1 MTFDVAVVGS
11 GPGGA
16 VTARECALR
25 GLKVVVLEEGDWV
38 EPAEVAPYSLDQ
50 MRRQYRH
57 RGLTVALGRPP
68 VAYTEASCVGGGSEV
83 NSGLYHRPD
92 AEVLDEWRRTY
103 AIDDLDL
110 ASLAPWFDTVE
121 QRLSISSPGP
131 MNAASDV
138 LRRGAEALGWDGLDV
153 PRWVRRESAEPGTP
167 QVKQTMLRTYLRDAV
182 AAGAEVRSGVR
193 AERLQLERGAVT
205 GVVTDRGV
213 VSATHVVVCGGAIQS
228 SALLLRSGIRHNVG
242 TGLSMHPTVKVLAQ
256 LDDEINDPADLA
268 TYQVKEFGP
277 AMTLGGSA
285 GRPGMVALGLSGT
298 WERDRDLAS
307 EWRRQSVYYASI
319 RSQGT
324 GRVRVVPSLG
334 DPVVTYR
341 LTRRD
346 IAALRSGLGRLMLLL
361 DAAGARLQVPSY
373 VGAPRVSGPGQI
385 PEGVAA
391 MNRSNASVMSV
402 HLCGTLPMGEDRR
415 RSATDS
421 FGRVHDVANLS
432 VNDAS
437 LLPNAPGVNPQGT
450 LMAVAH
456 RNVARLLGGRE

>member
-1 MTFDVAVVGS
+1 MSFDVAVVGS

-25 GLKVVVLEEGDWV
+25 GLKVVVLEEGAWV
-38 EPAEVAPYSLDQ
+38 EPAEVPAYSLEQ

-92 AEVLDEWRRTY
+92 AEVLVEWQQGY
-103 AIDDLDL
+103 DIDDLDL
-110 ASLAPWFDTVE
+110 QVLAPWFELVE
-121 QRLSISSPGP
+121 ERLSVSLPGE

-153 PRWVRRESAEPGTP
+153 PRWVRREGGGAGGANT
-167 QVKQTMLRTYLRDAV
+167 KQTMLRTYLADAV

-193 AERLQLERGAVT
+193 VERLQVERGKVT
-205 GVVTDRGV
+205 GVVTDRGTV
-213 VSATHVVVCGGAIQS
+213 TATHVVVCGGAIQS
-228 SALLLRSGIRHNVG
+228 PALLLRSGIRHNVG

-277 AMTLGGSA
+277 SMTLGGSA
-285 GRPGMVALGLSGT
+285 GRPGMVALALSGT
-298 WERDRDLAS
+298 WGRDRDLVAD
-307 EWRRQSVYYASI
+307 WRRQSVYYASI

-324 GRVRVVPSLG
+324 GRVRVLPGLH

-346 IAALRSGLGRLMLLL
+346 IEALRSGLGRLMLLL

-373 VGAPRVSGPGQI
+373 VGAPRVTGPGQI
-385 PEGVAA
+385 MEGVNA
-391 MNRSNASVMSV
+391 MNRTSASLMSV

-421 FGRVHDVANLS
+421 FGRVHGIDNLS

-437 LLPNAPGVNPQGT
+437 LLPSAPGVNPQGT

-456 RNVARLLGGRE
+456 RNVARLLGSSA